1 METKK
6 ILLKEWGKEIL
17 PFYEEDLNYLNSDN
31 SKFKGTVSFEQIGD
45 KALIYTNQF
54 VGILK
59 LPCSNVILIEPK
71 TVVKYLEL
79 LSYSQSVKCN
89 DKKTLLYYDPS
100 IKVEIEEGD
109 VFLDILSSIFL
120 IELKRIIK
128 KGLFR
133 EYVKKED
140 NINYLKGKLLISKQ
154 IKTNYICP
162 KFQCRYFDSTI
173 DNFTNQAI
181 LFAAIKLINALKS
194 DNDNIKK
201 IRAGIISC
209 VNILKDEISIKESIP
224 SNDLTKINSE
234 SVIRKN
240 YYYRD
245 ILEVTKLIIGE
256 SFYKSVKGE
265 KIRCCNFLI
274 DMNVVFERVV
284 FGLLEKLLKDKGY
297 EVTDQKRYAGKGLI
311 DVELKNIQVI
321 PDIIILKD
329 SIEFGFADAKYKK
342 NISNADYYQSI
353 VYSLV
358 LRLKTIKRQNYFK
371 KALLVNF
378 TEDKYEKTI
387 TGKINLSSLNDE
399 LEDIELN
406 RVSLFLDE
414 DSKDYIKDLE
424 GQLSEKIKNIF

>member
-234 SVIRKN
+234 SVIRK
-240 YYYRD
+240 
-245 ILEVTKLIIGE
+245 I
-256 SFYKSVKGE
+256 
-265 KIRCCNFLI
+265 
-274 DMNVVFERVV
+274 
-284 FGLLEKLLKDKGY
+284 
-297 EVTDQKRYAGKGLI
+297 
-311 DVELKNIQVI
+311 
-321 PDIIILKD
+321 
-329 SIEFGFADAKYKK
+329 
-342 NISNADYYQSI
+342 
-353 VYSLV
+353 
-358 LRLKTIKRQNYFK
+358 
-371 KALLVNF
+371 
-378 TEDKYEKTI
+378 TI
-387 TGKINLSSLNDE
+387 TEI
-399 LEDIELN
+399 
-406 RVSLFLDE
+406 FLKLQN
-414 DSKDYIKDLE
+414 S
-424 GQLSEKIKNIF
+424 

>member
-6 ILLKEWGKEIL
+6 ILLKEWSKEIL
-17 PFYEEDLNYLNSDN
+17 PFYEEDLNYLNSDT
-31 SKFKGTVSFEQIGD
+31 SKFKGTVSFEQIED

-109 VFLDILSSIFL
+109 TFLDILGSIFL

-181 LFAAIKLINALKS
+181 LFAAMKLINALKS
-194 DNDNIKK
+194 DNENIKK
-201 IRAGIISC
+201 IRAGLISC
-209 VNILKDEISIKESIP
+209 VNILKDEISIKESIL

-234 SVIRKN
+234 LVIRKN

-284 FGLLEKLLKDKGY
+284 FGLLEKLLNDKGY
-297 EVTDQKRYAGKGLI
+297 ELTDQKRYAGKRLI

-358 LRLKTIKRQNYFK
+358 LRLKTIKRQNHFK

-378 TEDKYEKTI
+378 TEDKDEKTVC
-387 TGKINLSSLNDE
+387 GKINLSSLN
-399 LEDIELN
+399 EDLN
-406 RVSLFLDE
+406 DIDLYRVPLFLDE
-414 DSKDYIKDLE
+414 GSKDYIKDLE
-424 GQLSEKIKNIF
+424 GQLAEKIKNIF

>member
-297 EVTDQKRYAGKGLI
+297 EVTDQKRYTGKGLI

-342 NISNADYYQSI
+342 E
-353 VYSLV
+353 
-358 LRLKTIKRQNYFK
+358 YFK
-371 KALLVNF
+371 CRLLSKHCLFTCSKA
-378 TEDKYEKTI
+378 
-387 TGKINLSSLNDE
+387 
-399 LEDIELN
+399 
-406 RVSLFLDE
+406 
-414 DSKDYIKDLE
+414 KD
-424 GQLSEKIKNIF
+424 N